1 MTILSRGTIRKR
13 KWVYQGQKRTA
24 YEFTIVIERD
34 GTKKRIRRVYPTHA
48 EATEGLE
55 QFKEETRNPKP
66 EPTPEPAIASITLTE
81 AFARYFKAKARKR
94 SLEEDHRIA
103 KHLKAEFG
111 EQTPLVEITASR
123 ISEYKAKRLAI
134 QKSRRGR
141 VLSVASINRPLALLR
156 HLLRLAHEEW
166 ELLAVVPKI
175 RLEKEAQ
182 GRLRWLTPEEAT
194 KQLDG
199 CRAQKNPALVD
210 LVELA
215 LYTGMRQGEL
225 LGLTW
230 GSVDRSRGVVLL
242 EVTKSGRRR
251 EVPLNGPADAVL
263 ARRAA
268 AGKAE
273 GLVFGTTSWD
283 AFRKGWE
290 AALEAAKLADFH
302 FHDLR
307 HTFASWA
314 VQRGATLPEVKDLLG
329 HSSLAMVMR
338 YAHLAPEHLRAAVSR
353 LDEVLQGARRE
364 QEAEVVVET
373 LISSKL

>member
-1 MTILSRGTIRKR
+1 MSHGRVRQFTWLHD
-13 KWVYQGQKRTA
+13 GQKRRA
-24 YEFTIVIERD
+24 WGFTVTIN
-34 GTKKRIRRVYPTHA
+34 GKRARRQGYGSRA
-48 EATEGLE
+48 EAQAALDAM
-55 QFKEETRNPKP
+55 KR
-66 EPTPEPAIASITLTE
+66 PAPASAPVSTITLAE
-81 AFARYFKAKARKR
+81 AFERYFDAKARKR
-94 SLEEDHRIA
+94 SLDEDRRIA

-111 EQTPLVEITASR
+111 EKTPLAEITAGR
-123 ISEYKAKRLAI
+123 INTFKSSLLAVE
-134 QKSRRGR
+134 KSRRGR
-141 VLSVASINRPLALLR
+141 ALSAASINRPLALIR

-166 ELLAVVPKI
+166 EVLPTVPKI

-194 KQLDG
+194 KLLDA
-199 CRAQKNPALVD
+199 CRAQKAPALVD
-210 LVELA
+210 LVDLA

-230 GSVDRSRGVVLL
+230 SSVDRSRGVVLL

-268 AGKAE
+268 AGTE
-273 GLVFGTTSWD
+273 GLVFSTRSWD

-290 AALEAAKLADFH
+290 AALEAAKLEDFH

-314 VQRGATLPEVKDLLG
+314 IQRGATLPEVKDLLG
-329 HSSLAMVMR
+329 HSTLAMVMR
-338 YAHLAPEHLRAAVSR
+338 YAHLAPEHLRSAVSR
-353 LDEVLQGARRE
+353 LDNVMAPAGSGENRAE
-364 QEAEVVVET
+364 QVET
-373 LISSKL
+373 LIASK